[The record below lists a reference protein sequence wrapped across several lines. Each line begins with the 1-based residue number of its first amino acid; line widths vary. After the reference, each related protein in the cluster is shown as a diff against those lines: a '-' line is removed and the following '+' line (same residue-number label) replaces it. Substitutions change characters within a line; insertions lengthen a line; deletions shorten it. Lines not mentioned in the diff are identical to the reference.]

1 MSNLMKITNS
11 LLDGAFDEIFEESY
25 HPFQRMQ
32 PNRRLMTSKYPAT
45 NVQNLQDKWNIQ
57 LAAPGL
63 KKGDFKLL
71 LEGEALSISFDREQ
85 GNDNDFVRT
94 SFNRTWAVPHGIET
108 KHIKAS
114 YDAGVLN
121 VEVSKPSVI
130 KGRNTLIK
138 VS

>member
-25 HPFQRMQ
+25 YPLQRMQ
-32 PNRRLMTSKYPAT
+32 PVRRAMANQYPAT
-45 NVQNLQDKWNIQ
+45 NIQNLKDKWNIQ

-63 KKGDFKLL
+63 KRGDFKLL
-71 LEGEALSISFDREQ
+71 LEGEALSVSFDREQ
-85 GNDNDFVRT
+85 GNNNDFVRT
-94 SFNRTWAVPHGIET
+94 SFNRTWAVPRGVET
-108 KHIKAS
+108 KHIKAK

-130 KGRNTLIK
+130 KGENTLIK